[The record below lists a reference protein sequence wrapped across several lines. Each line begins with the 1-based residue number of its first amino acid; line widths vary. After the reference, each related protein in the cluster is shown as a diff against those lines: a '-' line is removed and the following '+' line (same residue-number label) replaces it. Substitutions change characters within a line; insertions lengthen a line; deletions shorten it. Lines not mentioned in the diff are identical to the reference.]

1 MYFVQCESLPSMDI
15 VGVIFVGHGSRLKIL
30 RSEMKDVAKPHHEF
44 VMCVL
49 DAAMDREGK
58 AAMWETDHTSEADSD
73 SDPRS
78 SPGLSVIIA
87 SLSADIH
94 CIP

>member
-1 MYFVQCESLPSMDI
+1 MDI
-15 VGVIFVGHGSRLKIL
+15 VGVIFVGLGPRLKIL
-30 RSEMKDVAKPHHEF
+30 RSERRDVHNLITSS

-78 SPGLSVIIA
+78 SPGLAVIIA
-87 SLSADIH
+87 PLSADIH